1 MFIHREQFEQ
11 LVNETIDSLP
21 KKFKDKLH
29 NVAIFIEDY
38 PTKQQL
44 KKLGIGKNYTIFG
57 LFEGY
62 AQAKRLNFGPVLPD
76 RITIFRQAIL
86 KNCSNIEQCKH
97 QIISTV
103 KHEIAHHFGSD
114 EPGARKASKRHA

>member
-44 KKLGIGKNYTIFG
+44 KELGIGKNYTIFG

-103 KHEIAHHFGSD
+103 KHEIAHHLGSD